1 MAVTQYCLRSD
12 YGSISQYDGNYN
24 SAGSYN
30 GRLYFTGNGTTLGY
44 IYYNTGTT
52 SWCLSEVLDGDCIL
66 FGKSNCTNNVPDLC
80 DDLFFP
86 NFCLTPTPTPTIYCN
101 NFSFEAIFDCDVQL
115 TPTPTP
121 TITTSPT
128 PTMTPSSTSL
138 CGLAGFNFTFSQV
151 SPTPTMTPSPTPS
164 YGPIDRPCNVLGTVS
179 FNTVDDR
186 IICPQTKQFSD
197 CENNQMYYT
206 SDSVGGSINIETDR
220 IYSAYVNG
228 QIRCVTY
235 IGQSINNGI
244 DVISIIDGPFGTYSD
259 SGCNLGCVSSPTPT
273 PTNTPTPT
281 ITPTITPTSVTKYLI
296 KDCCTQSII
305 GVYGSY
311 TQTLLPGT
319 YYFNG
324 LTSVSPSNSLV
335 GCYELLTG
343 VDTGYVQY
351 SSYVSAT
358 DQINC
363 SQCLVDNGYV
373 DCSACGP
380 GFSAYTGTTCISLST
395 APATAATTPFTAIS
409 VSNAVYTM
417 NGSRLYNQGY
427 NSSGGGVYTLLTGTT
442 STYVWQNTVPRSA
455 TKGPFNNCAIW
466 TNLTGATYNPV
477 DYWIGFSQCIDI
489 PESKIYYVGLSSDN
503 DYSFRLNGSL
513 IVKNV
518 SGLDSN
524 FKFWN
529 IYPVIIP
536 IGNNI
541 IEVLGLNQGGV
552 AGIGLEIYNNTYNE
566 ILGATLYSDL
576 NVVFS
581 TKNATS
587 DIFDVVLTDPGFV
600 YTTSG
605 STCPSG
611 YVYDSCTDNCV
622 LFTTC
627 TGGTLNC

>member
-1 MAVTQYCLRSD
+1 MAVTQYCLRTN
-12 YGSISQYDGNYN
+12 YGTISQYDGNYN

-52 SWCLSEVLDGDCIL
+52 SWCLSDVLNGDCIL

-80 DDLFFP
+80 GDLFSS

-128 PTMTPSSTSL
+128 PTMTPSSTNL
-138 CGLAGFNFTFSQV
+138 CGLVGFNFTFSQV

-197 CENNQMYYT
+197 CENGQMYYT
-206 SDSVGGSINIETDR
+206 SDFIGNIEPNK
-220 IYSAYVNG
+220 IYSAYVNN
-228 QIRCVTY
+228 QVRCVTY

-244 DVISIIDGPFGTYSD
+244 DVITIIDGPFGTYSED
-259 SGCNLGCVSSPTPT
+259 GCKLGCISSPTPT

-281 ITPTITPTSVTKYLI
+281 ITPTSVNRYLI
-296 KDCCTQSII
+296 RDCCADSII
-305 GVYGSY
+305 GVYASY
-311 TQTLLPGT
+311 TQTLVPGT
-319 YYFNG
+319 YYFDG

-351 SSYVSAT
+351 SSYISAT
-358 DQINC
+358 NQINC

-373 DCSACGP
+373 DCSDCGA
-380 GFSAYTGTTCISLST
+380 GFSPYTGTTCISLST
-395 APATAATTPFTAIS
+395 VPATAPTTQLTAIS
-409 VSNAVYTM
+409 VSNIAYAM
-417 NGSRLYNQGY
+417 NGSKLYDQGY
-427 NSSGGGVYTLLTGTT
+427 NSSGVGTYTLLTGT
-442 STYVWQNTVPRSA
+442 SSNYVWENTEPRST

-466 TNLTGATYNPV
+466 TNLTSGGVYKPQNT
-477 DYWIGFSQCIDI
+477 WIGFSQCVDI
-489 PESKIYYVGLSSDN
+489 TESKIYYVGLASDN
-503 DYSFRLNGSL
+503 NYSFRLNGNL
-513 IVKNV
+513 IVKNI
-518 SGLDSN
+518 SGLDTN

-541 IEVLGLNQGGV
+541 IEVLGLNVFGI
-552 AGIGLEIYNNTYNE
+552 AGIGLEIYNNTYQE
-566 ILGATLYSDL
+566 IIDANVYSDL
-576 NVVFS
+576 NVIFS
-581 TKNATS
+581 TKNAPTN
-587 DIFDVVLTDPGFV
+587 IFDVALTNPGFE

-611 YVYDSCTDNCV
+611 YVYDACNDNCV

-627 TGGTLNC
+627 PDGTLNC